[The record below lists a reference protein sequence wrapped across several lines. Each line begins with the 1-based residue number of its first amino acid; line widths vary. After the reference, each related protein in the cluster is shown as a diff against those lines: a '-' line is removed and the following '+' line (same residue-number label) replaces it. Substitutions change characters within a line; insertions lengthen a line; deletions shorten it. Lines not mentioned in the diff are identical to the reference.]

1 MAFMLPSNTSFR
13 GIFNGFSALV
23 LFFFFYNQADIL
35 RNPILRRSSLIFNQ
49 NSTPRAYF
57 NAGSSRIGVNI
68 HRRVAETGGNSS
80 SSVDGSDE
88 NDLDVHRA
96 DLCAGIH
103 EHEGFANKCQY
114 LKANPEC
121 SSDGFI
127 NYLKVF
133 YCDCHNFSL
142 LGYSILCIWL
152 VALFYILGNTAAD
165 YFCCSL
171 EKLSS
176 LLKLP
181 PTVAGVTLLPLG
193 NGAPDVFASIAAFVS
208 TDASELGLN
217 SVLGGAMFV
226 TCIVVGTVSLC
237 IANERVRINRR
248 CFVRDISFFLI
259 ALTSLWLILFIGK
272 VTLIAAIAFVSI
284 YVVYALGVV
293 VSEILRKRIGNLKLD
308 AVSPL
313 LPVQGSMF
321 SQATEDDGSVF
332 GSLLD
337 SEDDEPPELNTYLSQ
352 CIWNSNVAVYSNQEI
367 MKLSLLDDDE
377 VPPWGWTESM
387 DGTGTFSYSKLLF
400 LLEMPLTLPRRL
412 TIPLVNEQTWSK
424 EYAVASASMAPILL
438 AFLWN
443 TQGNGC
449 SQSRTI
455 CYLIGLTVGFTLGI
469 LSYHHTVSDHPP
481 QRFMIVWVLG
491 GFLMSIVW
499 FYIIAN
505 ELVGLL
511 VSFGVIMGVNPSLL
525 GLTVLAW
532 GNSMGDLMSNLAL
545 TMQHGEDGVQIA
557 LSGCYAS
564 PMFNTLVG
572 LGMSMLLGA
581 WAERPGS
588 YIVPHDSGLFYA
600 IAFLVTGLI
609 WALVVL
615 LQNDMHPTRLLGVG
629 LISLYVMFV
638 GLRVCSAMGLV
649 SWAGIGWV

>member
-1 MAFMLPSNTSFR
+1 MAFTFRSNTQFR
-13 GIFNGFSALV
+13 GIFNGFSAFV

-35 RNPILRRSSLIFNQ
+35 RNPPILRRPSLISNQ
-49 NSTPRAYF
+49 IPTPRAYF
-57 NAGSSRIGVNI
+57 NSGSNRIAVNI

-88 NDLDVHRA
+88 NDLDVHNVES
-96 DLCAGIH
+96 CAGLH
-103 EHEGFANKCQY
+103 DYEGFASKCQF
-114 LKANPEC
+114 LKANPDC
-121 SSDGFI
+121 SSDSFI

-133 YCDCHNFSL
+133 YCDCHDFSL

-193 NGAPDVFASIAAFVS
+193 NGAPDVFASIAAFVG
-208 TDASELGLN
+208 TDAGELGLN

-237 IANERVRINRR
+237 IANKRVQINRR
-248 CFVRDISFFLI
+248 CFVRDVIFLLI
-259 ALTSLWLILFIGK
+259 TLASLSLILFVRK
-272 VTLIAAIAFVSI
+272 VTVIAAIAFVSI

-293 VSEILRKRIGNLKLD
+293 ISEIVRKNIGNLKLD
-308 AVSPL
+308 VVSPL
-313 LPVQGSMF
+313 LPVRASMF
-321 SQATEDDGSVF
+321 SHATEDDGSLF
-332 GSLLD
+332 EP
-337 SEDDEPPELNTYLSQ
+337 EDDEPPELNTYLSQ
-352 CIWNSNVAVYSNQEI
+352 CIWNSNVAIYSNQEV
-367 MKLSLLDDDE
+367 MKLSLLDDE

-387 DGTGTFSYSKLLF
+387 DGTEKFSYSKLLF
-400 LLEMPLTLPRRL
+400 LLEIPLTLPRRL
-412 TIPLVNEQTWSK
+412 TIPLVNEETWSK
-424 EYAVASASMAPILL
+424 SYAVASAFMAPILL

-443 TQGNGC
+443 TQGNVC

-455 CYLIGLTVGFTLGI
+455 SYFIGLTVGFTLGV

-491 GFLMSIVW
+491 GFVMSIVW

-532 GNSMGDLMSNLAL
+532 GNSMGDLMSNVAL

-572 LGMSMLLGA
+572 LGISMLLGA

-588 YIVPHDSGLFYA
+588 YIVPQDSGLFYTM
-600 IAFLVTGLI
+600 AFLVTGLI

-615 LQNDMHPTRLLGVG
+615 LQNDMHPTKLLGVG

-638 GLRVCSAMGLV
+638 GLMVCSAMGLV
-649 SWAGIGWV
+649 SWAGIGRV